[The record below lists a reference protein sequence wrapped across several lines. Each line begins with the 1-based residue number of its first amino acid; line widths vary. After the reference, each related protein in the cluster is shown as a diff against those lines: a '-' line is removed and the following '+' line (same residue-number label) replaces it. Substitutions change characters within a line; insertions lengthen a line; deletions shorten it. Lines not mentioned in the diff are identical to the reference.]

1 MTHHKQLPHLTH
13 PKYRPDID
21 GLRAIAILAVIIFH
35 AFPKKIPGGFV
46 GVDIFFVISGFLIS
60 SIIFS
65 SLERARFSLV
75 EFYVRRVK
83 RIFPALILVLVS
95 CLVFGWFVLFVDEYK
110 QLGKHIA
117 AGSGFIQNFILW
129 HESGYFDHAAETKPL
144 LHLWSLAIEEQF
156 YIFWPLLLA
165 FVWKRQWSFL
175 KITVGIATA
184 SFATNI
190 FLIMNG
196 QEAAAFYLPF
206 SRFWELMV
214 GGVLAYV
221 VLHRPHFING
231 YKNVQS
237 FFGFTLL
244 IAGFILLNKQ
254 SDFPGW
260 WALLPTLG
268 TFFIISAG
276 PTAWINDKLLANKL
290 MIWIGLISYP
300 LYLWH
305 WPLLTFARIITLT
318 LPSAEIKWLALIL
331 AVLLAW
337 ATYQFIEKPIRFG
350 QYKKNIV
357 IWALALMG
365 GSLIVGLVVKNG
377 LITTRINHPQL
388 SMVIDAVNDWEYPG
402 LLNKGNY
409 QGNKYYYLEGN
420 SGSKTLFF
428 GDSHV
433 EQYGS
438 SVVSTLKANKNLGSI
453 YFWTTSG
460 CSYIPYVRNS
470 KKTCQPN
477 VDGTHHRLISALDF
491 MKLNKI
497 NKLVIGGCWNCYF
510 SKLPSKDIPTVD
522 SAYYVKYGK
531 NESLRNEIGRNF
543 ALTELEILLKKLA
556 LETDV
561 TLLLDNPMSDEQS
574 PESFFTGNR
583 IQGLSVNSSRK
594 MNTIPIDQFEIR
606 EKLLMIATRSGIKVI
621 DPMKQLCNISNMTC
635 LRISNDGRPIF
646 KDSNHLRPFFTKN
659 VNYLN
664 YVVFP

>member
-1 MTHHKQLPHLTH
+1 MTHLKTLPHLEH

-21 GLRAIAILAVIIFH
+21 GLRAVAILAVIIFH
-35 AFPKKIPGGFV
+35 AFPKKIPGGFI

-60 SIIFS
+60 TIVFS
-65 SLERARFSLV
+65 SLERAHFSLV

-129 HESGYFDHAAETKPL
+129 RESGYFDHAAETKPL

-175 KITVGIATA
+175 KITVVIATA

-318 LPSAEIKWLALIL
+318 LPSAEIKSLALIL

-350 QYKKNIV
+350 QYKKNIL

-365 GSLIVGLVVKNG
+365 SSLIAGLVVSYG

-388 SMVIDAVNDWEYPG
+388 SVVIDAVNDWEYPG

-409 QGNKYYYLEGN
+409 QGNKYYYFEGN
-420 SGSKTLFF
+420 RGSKTLFL
-428 GDSHV
+428 GDSHI
-433 EQYGS
+433 EQYSPRAVSILKSDKNAS
-438 SVVSTLKANKNLGSI
+438 SV
-453 YFWTTSG
+453 YFWTSSG
-460 CSYIPYVRNS
+460 CPTIPYVKNS
-470 KKTCQPN
+470 RKNCQP
-477 VDGTHHRLISALDF
+477 RLYGALEF
-491 MKLNKI
+491 IKSNNF

-510 SKLPSKDIPTVD
+510 DNFSSNSRDIPLED
-522 SAYYVKYGK
+522 DAYYVKNGK
-531 NESLRNEIGRNF
+531 HESLRNKVGRDL
-543 ALTELEILLKKLA
+543 ALIELENLLKKLA
-556 LETDV
+556 LKTDV
-561 TLLLDNPMSDEQS
+561 TLLLDNANSDEQS
-574 PESFFTGNR
+574 PQSFFSGNR
-583 IQGLSVNSSRK
+583 IQGLSVNSPRK
-594 MNTIPIDQFEIR
+594 MSAIPADQFALR
-606 EKLLMIATRSGIKVI
+606 EQLLMIAKRSGVKVI
-621 DPMKQLCNISNMTC
+621 DPMKHLCDISNKTC
-635 LRISNDGRPIF
+635 LRVSNDGRPLF
-646 KDSNHLRPFFTKN
+646 RDSTHLRPFAARDLG
-659 VNYLN
+659 YLDE
-664 YVVFP
+664 VLFP